1 MDHNLLNGKTHLSNF
16 SSGGFWMVKVL
27 LLASL
32 VGIAIF
38 CTGVYVWAQ
47 EYEGRLPPRTH
58 IDGLAVGGMD
68 PEDVQRALQ
77 ERIDAILT
85 DGIEVVVDGQKR
97 TLSLVTISSS
107 DLSEDVDFAL
117 GDTIDRLMKTHQDA
131 SAADALAMFLSLI
144 SHRAVTVP
152 VTLQE
157 DRIQTNVLALFP
169 DAEILSQN
177 ATFKISWNTEK
188 DMWSIGVVEGS
199 VGREF
204 QWESFFT
211 TLGQNLTKLDP
222 QLIELSLIDKVP
234 KEFSEEEAHELV
246 SKAATALQTAPYEII
261 YEDQTWE
268 LTGEELATMLA
279 PGDDLR
285 LTLLDQPLA
294 VWVSSITQEVN
305 QIARDAR
312 LNVENGRVVDF
323 VESLEGRALNE
334 NQLKEDLLAMM
345 AVVQEEPLGPIELVV
360 DVTQPVTT
368 TSDVNDLGI
377 DEILG
382 VGTSSY
388 RGSPTNR
395 RGNIQNGVDLLNGIL
410 IAPGETFSLLA
421 ALSPFTYENG
431 YLPELVIKG
440 DKIIPEIGGGLCQI
454 GTTTFRAAMN
464 SGLPIVARQN
474 HSLVVSYYNDPSNGN
489 PGTDATIYEP
499 APDFKFLNDTEH
511 YILFQAENLT
521 DSQELQFTFW
531 GTNDGREASYSPPVV
546 SRWIPVGE
554 TVYTETLDLEPSV
567 EQCQGSHIGADA
579 SFVYTVVSAE
589 GETFE
594 TLFES
599 HYRPLPRICLVG
611 VEELTEESP
620 ETEEEESLSTE
631 ILAPDTTAP

>member
-360 DVTQPVTT
+360 DVTH
-368 TSDVNDLGI
+368 D
-377 DEILG
+377 
-382 VGTSSY
+382 
-388 RGSPTNR
+388 
-395 RGNIQNGVDLLNGIL
+395 
-410 IAPGETFSLLA
+410 
-421 ALSPFTYENG
+421 
-431 YLPELVIKG
+431 
-440 DKIIPEIGGGLCQI
+440 DK
-454 GTTTFRAAMN
+454 
-464 SGLPIVARQN
+464 
-474 HSLVVSYYNDPSNGN
+474 
-489 PGTDATIYEP
+489 
-499 APDFKFLNDTEH
+499 
-511 YILFQAENLT
+511 
-521 DSQELQFTFW
+521 
-531 GTNDGREASYSPPVV
+531 
-546 SRWIPVGE
+546 
-554 TVYTETLDLEPSV
+554 
-567 EQCQGSHIGADA
+567 
-579 SFVYTVVSAE
+579 
-589 GETFE
+589 
-594 TLFES
+594 
-599 HYRPLPRICLVG
+599 
-611 VEELTEESP
+611 
-620 ETEEEESLSTE
+620 
-631 ILAPDTTAP
+631 